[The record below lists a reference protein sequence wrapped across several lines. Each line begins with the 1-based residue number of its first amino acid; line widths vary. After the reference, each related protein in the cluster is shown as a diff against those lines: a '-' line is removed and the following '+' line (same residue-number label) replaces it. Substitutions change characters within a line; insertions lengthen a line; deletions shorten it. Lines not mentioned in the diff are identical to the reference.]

1 MNLRKLWVLLLTLC
15 LLLGGCGGAQSQT
28 PTTEATQKVEMTTQ
42 APTEQTVTQP
52 PTEAPVV
59 DETQYPV
66 PPETRP
72 VVPDTTRPAEN
83 PVMGGLRVYFIDVGQ
98 ADAALVLCGDE
109 AMLIDGGNAD
119 DSNLM
124 YAFLKNNGI
133 KHLNYVVATHAHE
146 DHIGGLAG
154 ALNYASAETV
164 LCPVTSY
171 DSKAFNNFAKTVQKQ
186 GVSITVPKRGQTFS
200 LGDAT
205 CTVLAVNTSSDTNN
219 SSIVLRV
226 VYGATSFLFTGDAE
240 YEVEQAIIGSG
251 APLGSTVLKVG
262 HHGSSTSS
270 GYQFIWNVMPQYA
283 VISCGKNNSYGHPH
297 DEVVSRLQDAGAT
310 ILRTDL
316 QGDIFFTSNGQ
327 TVTYR
332 VSRNEGSTPDNVTPK
347 PTDPPVV
354 TPENTEPE
362 QVGTAYVLNT
372 NSKKFHYPSCGSA
385 QKISNKNRKDY
396 VGSRADLIADGYSPC
411 GVCKP

>member
-1 MNLRKLWVLLLTLC
+1 MNLRKLWALLLLLC
-15 LLLGGCGGAQSQT
+15 VILGGCGGAESPT
-28 PTTEATQKVEMTTQ
+28 PVTTEGEIITTQ
-42 APTEQTVTQP
+42 APTGELVTQA
-52 PTEAPVV
+52 PTEAPII
-59 DETQYPV
+59 DGTQYPV
-66 PPETRP
+66 PPDTVP
-72 VVPDTTRPAEN
+72 IVPDTTKPAEN

-98 ADAALVLCGDE
+98 ADAALVLCGSE

-133 KHLNYVVATHAHE
+133 KHLDYVVATHAHE
-146 DHIGGLAG
+146 DHVGGLSG
-154 ALNYASAETV
+154 ALSYASAETV
-164 LCPVTSY
+164 LCPVTAY
-171 DSKAFNNFAKTVQKQ
+171 DSKAFNNFVKTVQRQ
-186 GVSITVPKRGQTFS
+186 GASITVPHKGQTFS

-205 CTVLAVNTSSDTNN
+205 CTVLAVNTSADTNN

-240 YEVEQAIIGSG
+240 YETEQAIIGSG

-270 GYQFIWNVMPQYA
+270 GYQCIWNVMPQYA
-283 VISCGKNNSYGHPH
+283 VISCGKDSSYGHPH

-332 VSRNEGSTPDNVTPK
+332 VSRNDVSTPE
-347 PTDPPVV
+347 PTDPPAVV
-354 TPENTEPE
+354 PNDTQPPEAA
-362 QVGTAYVLNT
+362 GTNYVLNT
-372 NSKKFHYPSCGSA
+372 NSLKFHYPSCGSA
-385 QKISNKNRKDY
+385 QKISPQNRKDY
-396 VGSRADLIADGYSPC
+396 FGSRESLIADGYSPC
-411 GVCKP
+411 GACKP

>member
-1 MNLRKLWVLLLTLC
+1 MNLRKLWALLL
-15 LLLGGCGGAQSQT
+15 LLGLILGGCGGVQS
-28 PTTEATQKVEMTTQ
+28 PTTMTTEGEILTTQ
-42 APTEQTVTQP
+42 APTGEPATQA
-52 PTEAPVV
+52 PTEVPIV

-72 VVPDTTRPAEN
+72 VVPDTTKPAEN
-83 PVMGGLRVYFIDVGQ
+83 PVMSGLRVYFIDVGQ

-133 KHLNYVVATHAHE
+133 QHLDYVVATHAHE

-171 DSKAFNNFAKTVQKQ
+171 DSKAFNNFVKTVEKK
-186 GVSITVPKRGQTFS
+186 GTSITVPKKGQTFS

-310 ILRTDL
+310 ILRTDQ

-332 VSRNEGSTPDNVTPK
+332 VSRNDVSTPEH
-347 PTDPPVV
+347 TDPPAVV
-354 TPENTEPE
+354 PDDTQPPQT
-362 QVGTAYVLNT
+362 VGTDYVLNT
-372 NSKKFHYPSCGSA
+372 NSLKFHYPSCGSA
-385 QKISNKNRKDY
+385 QKISSKNRKDY
-396 VGSRADLIADGYSPC
+396 FGSRESLIADGYSPC
-411 GVCKP
+411 GACKP

>member
-1 MNLRKLWVLLLTLC
+1 MNLRKLWALLLLLC
-15 LLLGGCGGAQSQT
+15 VILGGCGGVESPA
-28 PTTEATQKVEMTTQ
+28 PVTTEGEIITTQ
-42 APTEQTVTQP
+42 APTEELVTQA
-52 PTEAPVV
+52 PTEAPII
-59 DETQYPV
+59 DGTQYPV
-66 PPETRP
+66 PPDTIP
-72 VVPDTTRPAEN
+72 IVPDTTKPAEN

-98 ADAALVLCGDE
+98 ADAALVLCGSE
-109 AMLIDGGNAD
+109 AILIDGGNAD

-133 KHLNYVVATHAHE
+133 KHLDYVVATHAHE
-146 DHIGGLAG
+146 DHVGGLSG
-154 ALNYASAETV
+154 ALSYASAETV
-164 LCPVTSY
+164 LCPVTAY
-171 DSKAFNNFAKTVQKQ
+171 DSKSFNNFVKTVQRQ
-186 GVSITVPKRGQTFS
+186 GASITVPHKGQTFS

-205 CTVLAVNTSSDTNN
+205 CTVLAVNTSADTNN

-240 YEVEQAIIGSG
+240 YETEQAIIGSG

-332 VSRNEGSTPDNVTPK
+332 VSRNDVSTPE
-347 PTDPPVV
+347 PTDPPAVV
-354 TPENTEPE
+354 PNDTQPPEAA
-362 QVGTAYVLNT
+362 GTNYVLNT
-372 NSKKFHYPSCGSA
+372 NSLKFHYPSCGSA
-385 QKISNKNRKDY
+385 QKISTQNRKDY
-396 VGSRADLIADGYSPC
+396 FGSRESLIADGYSPC
-411 GVCKP
+411 GACKP